1 MDSFFKVFS
10 EENWLHLADHIVTIL
25 FGVASFILAIRLTR
39 KDKAK
44 TIAINELKSQ
54 TKKLEE
60 LYLYQ
65 IQPKFVANRHSSGYI
80 YIKNI
85 GGDCYNL
92 KISPVEDLA
101 KRGNPFESW
110 ENFRLNYLQF
120 ISYQYF

>member
-25 FGVASFILAIRLTR
+25 FGVASFILAILAIRLTR

-44 TIAINELKSQ
+44 TIAINELQSQ

-80 YIKNI
+80 YIKNMVEI
-85 GGDCYNL
+85 VIISKFLLL
-92 KISPVEDLA
+92 KI
-101 KRGNPFESW
+101 
-110 ENFRLNYLQF
+110 
-120 ISYQYF
+120 